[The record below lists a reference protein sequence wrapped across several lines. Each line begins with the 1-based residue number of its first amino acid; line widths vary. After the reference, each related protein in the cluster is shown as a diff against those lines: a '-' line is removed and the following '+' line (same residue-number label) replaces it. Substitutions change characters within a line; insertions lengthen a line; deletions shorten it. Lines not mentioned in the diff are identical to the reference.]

1 MRERDEV
8 GELVEGDRGDR
19 EHLVAGERSAFVEQR
34 GLGDQEGVV
43 HGREL

>member
-1 MRERDEV
+1 MRDGDEV
-8 GELVEGDRGDR
+8 GELVEGDRRHCEDFVAR
-19 EHLVAGERSAFVEQR
+19 ERAAFLEQR

>member
-1 MRERDEV
+1 MRERDHV
-8 GELVEGDRGDR
+8 GELVERERGDR
-19 EHLVAGERSAFVEQR
+19 EHFVAGERAAILEQR